1 MATTQKIT
9 KRDNF
14 NTLLAIPA
22 VAENAQLVSFIEHEI
37 ELLDKK
43 NSADKKPT
51 AQQIANKG
59 VMETIMQVLSEN
71 GGLMTVTDVQK
82 SNAALAELSNQ
93 RISALLRQL
102 KDEHK
107 VERVEDKRKAF
118 FKIAE

>member
-1 MATTQKIT
+1 MATIKKIT

-14 NTLLAIPA
+14 NALLAIPA